1 MGAFGPAV
9 APGEFFLAG
18 AGAAADEVV
27 EAGGFGGGGE
37 EEIAGVDAG
46 LGFGGEGVG
55 FDVEVVEGEAAGEG
69 FALGDVLPAVCGE
82 DGAVHLAVEVAEVV
96 DIGGGL
102 GGVVEAVVGV
112 GEALIVADHESGAV
126 GVVGAAD
133 GFEGG
138 GGLPVWGEGEGF
150 EAVGGGVAESIFQR

>member
-1 MGAFGPAV
+1 MSALRPAV

-37 EEIAGVDAG
+37 EEIAGVDAV
-46 LGFGGEGVG
+46 LGCGGEVVG
-55 FDVEVVEGEAAGEG
+55 FYVEVVEGEAAGG
-69 FALGDVLPAVCGE
+69 GDVVPAVGGE

-96 DIGGGL
+96 DVGVGF

-112 GEALIVADHESGAV
+112 GEALVVADHEGGAV
-126 GVVGAAD
+126 VVVGAAD

-150 EAVGGGVAESIFQR
+150 EAVRGGIAKSISKG